1 MGAATCEQLRGRPF
15 SRAETSQALAAFA
28 DARVIFD
35 ATGRDHEALR
45 CETRLAVALHYA
57 GDYRAAAHQQG
68 LVDAYRQMEDQQ
80 SNAQWSVV
88 RLLDNLHEAGEHH
101 ECLQAA
107 GTLWMPGPQDP
118 PPRIPRIGS
127 TSDCTR
133 MRLSSAGSPNRRP
146 PWPSHVIAN
155 TPSREAGLSTAY
167 CYQVRGTSRLLNDEA
182 AASQDFSHAI
192 ALLLARGRV
201 DRARELSTYFLP
213 VDGVLALGAQPCRG
227 RARVAVAG
235 LAGTHG

>member
-1 MGAATCEQLRGRPF
+1 M
-15 SRAETSQALAAFA
+15 
-28 DARVIFD
+28 IFD

-57 GDYRAAAHQQG
+57 GDYRAAARANRG

-107 GTLWMPGPQDP
+107 EDLMDAWPAGSTAED
-118 PPRIPRIGS
+118 PRIGS

-146 PWPSHVIAN
+146 PW
-155 TPSREAGLSTAY
+155 
-167 CYQVRGTSRLLNDEA
+167 QVT
-182 AASQDFSHAI
+182 
-192 ALLLARGRV
+192 
-201 DRARELSTYFLP
+201 
-213 VDGVLALGAQPCRG
+213 
-227 RARVAVAG
+227 
-235 LAGTHG
+235 

>member
-1 MGAATCEQLRGRPF
+1 MTISWGGRSEQLRGRPF
-15 SRAETSQALAAFA
+15 ERAETSQALAAFA

-57 GDYRAAAHQQG
+57 GTTAAARTNRG

-107 GTLWMPGPQDP
+107 EDLYGCLAR
-118 PPRIPRIGS
+118 RIHRRGS
-127 TSDCTR
+127 LVSGVPDCTR
-133 MRLSSAGSPNRRP
+133 AC
-146 PWPSHVIAN
+146 A
-155 TPSREAGLSTAY
+155 
-167 CYQVRGTSRLLNDEA
+167 
-182 AASQDFSHAI
+182 
-192 ALLLARGRV
+192 
-201 DRARELSTYFLP
+201 
-213 VDGVLALGAQPCRG
+213 
-227 RARVAVAG
+227 
-235 LAGTHG
+235 